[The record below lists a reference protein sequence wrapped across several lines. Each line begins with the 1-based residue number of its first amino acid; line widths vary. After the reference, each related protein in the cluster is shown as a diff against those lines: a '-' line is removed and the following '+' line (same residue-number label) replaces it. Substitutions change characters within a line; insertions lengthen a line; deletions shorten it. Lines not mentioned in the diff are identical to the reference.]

1 MTMPD
6 TEYWRTVATVDGEQ
20 HEAAIDA
27 LGHWACPFCEGV
39 NCPGTPLYD
48 NRPWPYPCAN
58 HLCIAGGCGDP
69 ASVAAIRLERQRRAE
84 GETRRAWLAQ
94 RAEEEAAKRE
104 QDRLAACEAF
114 GTEAGEKGLCWT
126 CWAKSTRWG
135 LYLGRPKKVR
145 HRDPANCPSQ
155 PRRQRAATA

>member
-1 MTMPD
+1 MTTLM
-6 TEYWRTVATVDGEQ
+6 VSTVDGESL
-20 HEAAIDA
+20 EAILDS
-27 LGHWACPFCEGV
+27 LGNWACPFCSGV
-39 NCPGTPLYD
+39 NCPGEPVYEG
-48 NRPWPYPCAN
+48 RPWPYPCGN
-58 HLCIAGGCGDP
+58 PLCIAGGAGDA

-114 GTEAGEKGLCWT
+114 GMEAEEKGFCWT
-126 CWAKSTRWG
+126 CWAKSTSWG

-145 HRDPANCPSQ
+145 HRSAANCPGR
-155 PRRQRAATA
+155 PRRLRGSGA